1 MTQTSAKAKLVSPL
15 RPEQSLRVAVL
26 GAGHGG
32 QAMAGHLALM
42 GCDVRI
48 FNRGKLR
55 LEPIRQT
62 GGIELSGLVQ
72 GFGAVPVATT
82 DMAEALDGAELIMV
96 VVPATGHEFMA
107 RAMAPHLRDGQVV
120 VLNPGRTGGALEVH
134 TILRQEGAAPGA
146 LVAEAQTLIYAA
158 RCINPAQV
166 KIFGIKNTVPLA
178 AIPGHR
184 TVDALR
190 MVRRAYPQFVPAINV
205 LKTSLDNIGA
215 IFHPAITVLNAG
227 RIESTNGNF
236 EFYMDGITQATARI
250 LEHMDAERI
259 AVAEALGFSA
269 TRARDWL
276 YLAYDATG
284 RNLHDAIHNNVGYK
298 GINAPTSLQ
307 TRYLWEDV
315 PMSLVPM
322 SSIGNLLGVPT
333 PTIDHIIDLASII
346 DETDYRGTGRTV
358 ERLGLAGLTVR
369 EIQRLVQEGEVI
381 AHAV

>member
-1 MTQTSAKAKLVSPL
+1 MLQVPTKTKAGHVL
-15 RPEQSLRVAVL
+15 RSEAPLRVAVL

-32 QAMAGHLALM
+32 QAMAGHLGLQ

-48 FNRGKLR
+48 FNRGELR
-55 LEPIRQT
+55 LQPIRQT
-62 GGIELSGLVQ
+62 GGIELSGIVQ
-72 GFGAVPVATT
+72 GFAPIAVATT
-82 DMAEALDGAELIMV
+82 DMAEAIDGAELIMV

-107 RAMAPHLRDGQVV
+107 EAMAPHLRDGQVV
-120 VLNPGRTGGALEVH
+120 ILNPGRTGGALEVYN
-134 TILRQEGAAPGA
+134 IIRQRGSAAGC

-166 KIFGIKNTVPLA
+166 KIHGIKNTVPLA

-184 TVDALR
+184 TVEALR
-190 MVRRAYPQFVPAINV
+190 MVRRAYPQFVPALNV

-215 IFHPAITVLNAG
+215 IFHPALTVLNAG

-236 EFYMDGITQATARI
+236 EFYMDGITTATARV
-250 LEHMDAERI
+250 LEEMDAERI

-284 RNLHDAIHNNVGYK
+284 PTLYDAIHNNVGYK
-298 GINAPTSLQ
+298 GISAPTSLQ

-322 SSIGNLLGVPT
+322 SSLGELLGVPT
-333 PTIDHIIDLASII
+333 PTIDHIIDLASLI
-346 DETDYRGTGRTV
+346 DQTDYRATGRTAD
-358 ERLGLAGLTVR
+358 RLGLAGLSVR
-369 EIQRLVQEGEVI
+369 EIQQLVQEGEVV
-381 AHAV
+381 ANAV